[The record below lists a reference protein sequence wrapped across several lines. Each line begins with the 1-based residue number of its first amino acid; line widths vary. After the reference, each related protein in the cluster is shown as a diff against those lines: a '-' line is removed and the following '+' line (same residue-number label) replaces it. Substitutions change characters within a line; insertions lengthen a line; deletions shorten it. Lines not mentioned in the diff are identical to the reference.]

1 MKKNKFENKE
11 KLEDELRDRIVL
23 LIKDSIAKNKSTSL
37 LFSGGSTPSGLFK
50 KLSKVELDWSSVKIG
65 LVDDRMVEEKS
76 EFSNANMIQDL
87 FISKIKKSK
96 PQFFPLVFDHE
107 NEKNNSKKLNK
118 IIEEIGVP
126 DITILGMGGDGHFAS
141 LFPRNKKSERGLLLN
156 NRNTFCY
163 TTAPSEP
170 RERISFT
177 WSFLRKSVNLFLFI
191 TGEEKLS
198 LIDSIYKREELPIDT
213 LLIDDEIKPELYW
226 AP

>member
-23 LIKDSIAKNKSTSL
+23 LIKDSIAKNESTSL

-50 KLSKVELDWSSVKIG
+50 KLAKVELDWSSVKIG

-87 FISKIKKSK
+87 FISKIKTSK

-107 NEKNNSKKLNK
+107 NEKNNSKKLNE
-118 IIEEIGVP
+118 IIDEIGVP

-156 NRNTFCY
+156 NRNAFCY

-177 WSFLRKSVNLFLFI
+177 WSFLRKSTNLFLFI
-191 TGEEKLS
+191 TGESKLS